1 MKKIAWILTLLIM
14 ILTSC
19 HEKLSMENDLK
30 SLEQL
35 NKTWNNNIL
44 TGHREANADLFTE
57 DGVRIEGGK
66 IYSGREEIRAL
77 FSSQTVQRNYVHQE
91 NKIQKIW
98 QSKEF
103 ITAEVIQIQSYIQNE
118 SGDTIIKRNAAVA
131 IYERQPDG
139 SLRLD
144 YNLKTELNDPDKE

>member
-1 MKKIAWILTLLIM
+1 M

-19 HEKLSMENDLK
+19 QEKLSMENDLK
-30 SLEQL
+30 ALEQL
-35 NKTWNNNIL
+35 NTTWNNNIL
-44 TGHREANADLFTE
+44 TGHRTANADLFTE
-57 DGVRIEGGK
+57 DGIRIEGGN

-77 FSSQTVQRNYVHQE
+77 FSSQTVQRKYVHQE

-103 ITAEVIQIQSYIQNE
+103 ITAEIIQIQSYIQNE
-118 SGDTIIKRNAAVA
+118 TGDTIIKRNAAIA

-139 SLRLD
+139 SLRLA
-144 YNLKTELNDPDKE
+144 YNLKTELSDPGKK